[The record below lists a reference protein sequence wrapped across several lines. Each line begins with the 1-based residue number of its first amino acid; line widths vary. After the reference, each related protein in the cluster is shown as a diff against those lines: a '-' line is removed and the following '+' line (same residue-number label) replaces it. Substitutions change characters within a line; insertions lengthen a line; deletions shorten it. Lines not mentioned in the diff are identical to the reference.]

1 MGIGERLRQER
12 ERLGANQTD
21 FAAKAGVSKNTQYN
35 YEKGERSPDADYL
48 SAVAAMGVD
57 VLYVVTAE
65 RKPQPADSIT
75 AAESQ
80 HLELYRSLGE
90 RDREA
95 VERLVSALAATSK
108 HSPV

>member
-75 AAESQ
+75 AEDSQ
-80 HLELYRSLGE
+80 LLDQYHRLNE

-95 VERLVSALAATSK
+95 VQRLVFALAATSAG
-108 HSPV
+108 HTE